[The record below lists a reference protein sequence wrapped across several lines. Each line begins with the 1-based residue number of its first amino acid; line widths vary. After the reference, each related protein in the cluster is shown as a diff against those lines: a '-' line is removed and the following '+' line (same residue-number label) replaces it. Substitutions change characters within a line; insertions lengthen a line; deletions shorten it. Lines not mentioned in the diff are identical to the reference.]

1 MESNIYLYLTHT
13 IELLDRFEAYLDTNC
28 ANPDV
33 FKKEIKENNEVNWEI
48 DVRNTWTK
56 VFF

>member
-48 DVRNTWTK
+48 DVRNT
-56 VFF
+56 